1 MTFRVDRFV
10 SEENVIVLHVSG
22 RVGTPAH
29 DENIRRR
36 AYEICL
42 ERGGQ
47 PGREL
52 DDWLK
57 AEREL
62 EM

>member
-1 MTFRVDRFV
+1 M
-10 SEENVIVLHVSG
+10 
-22 RVGTPAH
+22 VGNPAH

>member
-1 MTFRVDRFV
+1 M
-10 SEENVIVLHVSG
+10 
-22 RVGTPAH
+22 VGNPAH

-57 AEREL
+57 PSASSKCKVRWQASTGISDAGF
-62 EM
+62 